1 MGSFSFADLTTQR
14 TQSAKANSN
23 TRATRYVIDN
33 GRGRSAD
40 PFQTVFGLNQDAAGE
55 LARRGT
61 DAGHDWGGQRQ
72 LECAGDVIEPFH
84 HFQTCFTGA
93 TIFPI
98 LEKTHPHQ
106 HIQLLRGFVDLACD
120 SVLDEVLT
128 RQLNSRGIAK
138 EFVTHRLDIDAKFSD
153 LFAGVKLKQ
162 ILIVNTSANVAD
174 NVMIETWVSV
184 FAEGIFANFEHVQP
198 CSYLRVV
205 RGFRRNQICSRLNQC
220 LMKLR
225 SCHAVKNARG
235 GAHGYGRGAY
245 VTYTFYPHIT
255 TRLYFSSDSGSVE
268 PLRLTILIMYHPSK
282 KATKCSGL

>member
-1 MGSFSFADLTTQR
+1 MGCFSIADLTPQC
-14 TQSAKANSN
+14 TQSAKTNPNAST
-23 TRATRYVIDN
+23 TRHVIDN

-40 PFQTVFGLNQDAAGE
+40 PFQTVFGLNQNAAGE

-72 LECAGDVIEPFH
+72 FECTGDVIEPLH
-84 HFQTCFTGA
+84 HFQTCFAGT

-98 LEKTHPHQ
+98 LEKTHTHQ
-106 HIQLLRGFVDLACD
+106 HIQLLRGFVDFAGD

-128 RQLNSRGIAK
+128 RQLNSRGITK
-138 EFVTHRLDIDAKFSD
+138 EFVTHGFDIHAKFCD

-162 ILIVNTSANVAD
+162 ILIVNAAADVAD
-174 NVMIETWVSV
+174 DMMIETWVSV
-184 FAEGIFANFEHVQP
+184 FAEGIFANFEHVQA
-198 CSYLRVV
+198 CCDLGVV
-205 RGFRRNQICSRLNQC
+205 RSFRRNQICSRLNQC

-245 VTYTFYPHIT
+245 VTYTFYPPHHDAVV
-255 TRLYFSSDSGSVE
+255 LLFG
-268 PLRLTILIMYHPSK
+268 
-282 KATKCSGL
+282 